1 MTVSFDEVLGFYK
14 NPILKMPHPHQIL
27 KKIDF
32 FHQNIL
38 NDLNIFEIQVADEAS
53 PKANL
58 S

>member
-14 NPILKMPHPHQIL
+14 NNILKMPQAHQIL